1 MLPGA
6 APVSLKCTN
15 CLKGI
20 VGKHENVVSVQEP
33 PLRMHFGK
41 LTFVPTTYDR
51 WYMTDRVIALK
62 NQF

>member
-51 WYMTDRVIALK
+51 
-62 NQF
+62 